1 MFVRLRRLGRGDQYF
16 LGLGLLGGVPS
27 FFRFEGEG
35 DHIGRF
41 ECCGK
46 HGAAVLGV
54 HPQLFY
60 LELPPLAVLKQP
72 ARAVLNASIKDP
84 LVRLADGFELARRL
98 ARVQCF

>member
-41 ECCGK
+41 EC
-46 HGAAVLGV
+46 
-54 HPQLFY
+54 
-60 LELPPLAVLKQP
+60 
-72 ARAVLNASIKDP
+72 
-84 LVRLADGFELARRL
+84 LVCTG
-98 ARVQCF
+98 QQS